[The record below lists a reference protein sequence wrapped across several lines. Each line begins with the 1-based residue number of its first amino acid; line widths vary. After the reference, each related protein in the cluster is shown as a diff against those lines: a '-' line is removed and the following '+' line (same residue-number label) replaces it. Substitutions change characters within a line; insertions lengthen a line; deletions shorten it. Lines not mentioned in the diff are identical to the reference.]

1 MLFQYAQARRENLT
15 FCRSLE
21 EPFGGKSVKISDCR
35 AFSLLETVLACRVFI
50 HSVKGKNKSKGGGK
64 SDTFSMFDEK
74 VIGNARFEPLCF
86 GNITIFY

>member
-1 MLFQYAQARRENLT
+1 M
-15 FCRSLE
+15 
-21 EPFGGKSVKISDCR
+21 KISDCR

-74 VIGNARFEPLCF
+74 VTGNARFEPLCF
-86 GNITIFY
+86 GCITILLTSPRRGFLGVNPYIKILM